1 MVMYY
6 IIQLHSYNSFYSI
19 LFHLSSYIPFKRM
32 NNLLRNVMEGLNM
45 QIETFSLGPL
55 GTNCYIVSKDDK
67 ALIFDPGGDA
77 SVVEQYVQ
85 KNKLTPLAILLTHA
99 HYDHIGAVD
108 RLRKLYTID
117 VYLHE
122 EEVDWLENPELNR
135 SSFGMD
141 EIITEAP
148 DKILSPGS
156 FTLGPFEFDVVH
168 TPGHS
173 PGSVS
178 FIFNH
183 AEFTISGDVLF
194 NRGIGRTDLPE
205 GSIDQL
211 VHSISTKL
219 YTLPDTY
226 TVYPGHGP
234 HTIIGEEKRNNPF
247 TLQFYRP

>member
-1 MVMYY
+1 MKKDCYCMVMYY
-6 IIQLHSYNSFYSI
+6 TIQLHSYNSFYSI

-156 FTLGPFEFDVVH
+156 
-168 TPGHS
+168 
-173 PGSVS
+173 
-178 FIFNH
+178 
-183 AEFTISGDVLF
+183 
-194 NRGIGRTDLPE
+194 
-205 GSIDQL
+205 
-211 VHSISTKL
+211 
-219 YTLPDTY
+219 
-226 TVYPGHGP
+226 
-234 HTIIGEEKRNNPF
+234 
-247 TLQFYRP
+247 